1 MLKILPACV
10 SLSSYTLRVKEKSTN
25 KYIILDQLN
34 EEDDTL
40 EIFTSFFDHFLANVA
55 GEDESKKLFR
65 IHRYQPARSIE
76 IESTEYRLISGIV
89 KTGSYGYESDIVN
102 KNGNIITHHRTSEEA
117 ELLPFYFLVAIPR
130 NKDEGIVILQ
140 SFKQYG
146 IKKIF
151 TENFENYFKSERA
164 EYKIEI
170 NDLIPEKLLTELLE
184 RGSVTKLRYI
194 SFKQPVD
201 LADAVDTEDHEEDPN
216 LKAELILSEKKG
228 IISGVVNSIKGRLP
242 YKKGQN
248 DDPLKKLIEITSF
261 EYDTVKIEVR
271 VNGKYRNIDLC
282 DLGNIRPTM
291 NITGDVVFLNSG
303 HPEFDS
309 INQIAIDLFKE
320 LASGLGIESGIS
332 A

>member
-1 MLKILPACV
+1 MPASI
-10 SLSSYTLRVKEKSTN
+10 SLSSYTLRVKEKSTE
-25 KYIILDQLN
+25 KYVLLGEINQ
-34 EEDDTL
+34 EDDAL
-40 EIFTSFFDHFLANVA
+40 EIFHSFLDYFLANTA
-55 GEDESKKLFR
+55 DEDGSKKLFR
-65 IHRYQPARSIE
+65 ISQYQPMRSIE
-76 IESTEYRLISGIV
+76 IRSTEYRLISGIV

-102 KNGNIITHHRTSEEA
+102 KNGNTVTHHRTSEEA

-151 TENFENYFKSERA
+151 TESFDNYFRSERS

-170 NDLIPEKLLTELLE
+170 NDLIPEKLLDQLLE

-201 LADAVDTEDHEEDPN
+201 LADAADTEDHNEDSN

-228 IISGVVNSIKGRLP
+228 IISGVIDSIKNQLP

-271 VNGKYRNIDLC
+271 INGKYRNIDLC
-282 DLGNIRPTM
+282 DLGNIRPTL
-291 NITGDVVFLNSG
+291 NITDAVMFLNSG
-303 HPEFDS
+303 HPEFAS
-309 INQIAIDLFKE
+309 IDQIAIDLFKE
-320 LASGLGIESGIS
+320 LANGLGVESDMS